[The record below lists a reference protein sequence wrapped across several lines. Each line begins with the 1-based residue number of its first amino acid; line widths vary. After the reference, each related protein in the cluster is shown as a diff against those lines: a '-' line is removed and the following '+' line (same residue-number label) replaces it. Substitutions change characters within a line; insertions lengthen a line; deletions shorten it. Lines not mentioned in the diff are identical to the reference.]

1 MHSKDYRGFYQYMKH
16 LVASN
21 ACKANSLLL
30 STAQKAVAY
39 MAEHYNALLS
49 SIIVYQCVNTCP
61 TNPSSSSTLRK
72 VGSNAVQHLIPLLGF
87 SSILSS
93 IAARLY
99 NATSKEDLVY
109 AISVDNA
116 RLIMESQ
123 DFKDAVCNN

>member
-1 MHSKDYRGFYQYMKH
+1 MQH
-16 LVASN
+16 LV
-21 ACKANSLLL
+21 
-30 STAQKAVAY
+30 
-39 MAEHYNALLS
+39 
-49 SIIVYQCVNTCP
+49 
-61 TNPSSSSTLRK
+61 
-72 VGSNAVQHLIPLLGF
+72 PLLGF